1 MKEILN
7 FIGANIAYV
16 VLYLSLVNVLTMAYE
31 TDNKII
37 LLCIHAAASISALWI
52 VINHL
57 KN

>member
-1 MKEILN
+1 MKTLYITEQGSVVKKESRRLTILK
-7 FIGANIAYV
+7 
-16 VLYLSLVNVLTMAYE
+16 
-31 TDNKII
+31 DNKII